1 MAAPVVVVGAGA
13 AGLMAAGWAARRGL
27 EVTVLEKTRRAAQ
40 KVRISGKGRCNVTN
54 AQPISDFPAYYP
66 RNGRFLYS
74 ALHRFSNHDVMEFFR
89 QLGVEL
95 KVERG
100 QRVFPVSD
108 NADEIGDALEGF
120 AKDSG
125 AVLRLGRR
133 VTQIVMEGG
142 RVHSVKAVGP
152 QGSEE
157 YAASAVLLATGGMSY
172 PGTGSTGDGYTLAA
186 QAGHT
191 IVPPRPSLVPLK
203 VAEEWPK
210 RLAGLT
216 LRNVRLTLTCGED
229 SISEFGEMLFAHFG
243 ITGPIVLTASD
254 RTAQWFQEGAS
265 KVQAFLDLKPALSLE
280 QLDRRLVRD
289 FAEFSRRQ
297 LKHGLDKL
305 LPKSLIPIIIELSG
319 IPPDKP
325 IHQVG
330 KGERLQLRDLLKKVP
345 LTVSGTLPMAAAIVT
360 AGGISVREVD
370 PRTMESRLVD
380 GLYFAGEVLD
390 VHGVTGGFNLQ
401 AAFSTAYVAAQA
413 FRVEG

>member
-1 MAAPVVVVGAGA
+1 V
-13 AGLMAAGWAARRGL
+13 
-27 EVTVLEKTRRAAQ
+27 
-40 KVRISGKGRCNVTN
+40 
-54 AQPISDFPAYYP
+54 
-66 RNGRFLYS
+66 
-74 ALHRFSNHDVMEFFR
+74 
-89 QLGVEL
+89 
-95 KVERG
+95 
-100 QRVFPVSD
+100 
-108 NADEIGDALEGF
+108 
-120 AKDSG
+120 
-125 AVLRLGRR
+125 
-133 VTQIVMEGG
+133 
-142 RVHSVKAVGP
+142 
-152 QGSEE
+152 
-157 YAASAVLLATGGMSY
+157 
-172 PGTGSTGDGYTLAA
+172 
-186 QAGHT
+186 
-191 IVPPRPSLVPLK
+191 
-203 VAEEWPK
+203 
-210 RLAGLT
+210 
-216 LRNVRLTLTCGED
+216 
-229 SISEFGEMLFAHFG
+229 FGEILFAHFG